1 MMKFNGE
8 QKKSFLMSAIFG
20 VIIGFAILF
29 LLTLLLSLIMSAAK
43 ISPDAAK
50 VIAVVILGVSGLF
63 SGFASAKKLKSRA
76 LVIGAVTGL
85 LFYLTVAVISAAV
98 TKSGFT
104 SVFLLRVLIC
114 FAASEIGAVLSTVKR
129 NKSKYI

>member
-8 QKKSFLMSAIFG
+8 QKKSFLMSAVFG
-20 VIIGFAILF
+20 VIIGFIVLF
-29 LLTLLLSLIMSAAK
+29 LLTFLSSIIMSAAK
-43 ISPDAAK
+43 INPDSAK
-50 VIAVVILGVSGLF
+50 VIAVVILGISGLF
-63 SGFASAKKLKSRA
+63 GGFASAKKLKSKA
-76 LVIGAVTGL
+76 LIIGAVTGL

-104 SVFLLRVLIC
+104 SVFLLRILIC
-114 FAASEIGAVLSTVKR
+114 FAASEVGAVLSTVKR